1 LVHLFAERKQE
12 YVSIKLDSLS
22 NNHNIETLAISIY
35 FTYSSIIKKHLQLYF
50 MTSDQTEEVERQA
63 RFAER
68 IAKIRM
74 RFCSK
79 LTEKIM
85 KTDAALPHMAG
96 EGSDAVEAV
105 ASAYHCF
112 HDVSGIGSTIGF
124 PETGQKA
131 RSCEA
136 VLVKPFR
143 AQRGLSPDELAL
155 LTLRLESFRSAAQ
168 TETFSSP

>member
-1 LVHLFAERKQE
+1 VQIIRK
-12 YVSIKLDSLS
+12 YKISSVSI
-22 NNHNIETLAISIY
+22 NRNIEIFIILVY
-35 FTYSSIIKKHLQLYF
+35 FAYSNIIKKRLQLWF
-50 MTSDQTEEVERQA
+50 MTKEQTEEVERQA

-68 IAKIRM
+68 IAKVRM

-79 LTEKIM
+79 LTDKIM

-112 HDVSGIGSTIGF
+112 HDVSGISSTIGF
-124 PETGQKA
+124 PETGEKA

-143 AQRGLSPDELAL
+143 ARRGLSLEELAL